1 MAISVKGKT
10 VVLTGT
16 LTNMER
22 KDAEKLLTKKGA
34 KCTGSVSKKTDM
46 VFAGTDAG
54 SKVDVAESL
63 DIPVYSEDDLFA
75 IIGKPKAPAKKPEKK
90 PSKAAKAK
98 VAARKKETVSSAG
111 ASKGGAGLK
120 GKTVVVTGTLS
131 KPRAQV
137 EAMLKKAGAKVTGS
151 VSAMTNFLVVGV
163 DAGSKLAT
171 AMSLGVQTVTEAQLP
186 DLIKGIFPGAGG
198 SPAKSA
204 ADGGDEEDGSSEE
217 E

>member
-16 LTNMER
+16 LTGMER
-22 KDAEKLLTKKGA
+22 KEAEKLLTKKGA
-34 KCTGSVSKKTDM
+34 KCTGSVSKNTDM

-63 DIPVYSEDDLFA
+63 DIPVYSEKDLFA
-75 IIGKPKAPAKKPEKK
+75 IIGKPKVAPKKPAKK

-98 VAARKKETVSSAG
+98 VAARKKEVSSAG
-111 ASKGGAGLK
+111 GGLK

-137 EAMLKKAGAKVTGS
+137 EALLKKAGAKVTGS

-186 DLIKGIFPGAGG
+186 DLLKGILPTGGAKA
-198 SPAKSA
+198 SS
-204 ADGGDEEDGSSEE
+204 DGDGEGDRSGEE